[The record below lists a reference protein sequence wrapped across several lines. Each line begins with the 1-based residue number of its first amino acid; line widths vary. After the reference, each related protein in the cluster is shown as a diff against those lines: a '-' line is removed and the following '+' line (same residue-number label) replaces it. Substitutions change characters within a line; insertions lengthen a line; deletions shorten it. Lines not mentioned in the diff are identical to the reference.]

1 MSETTTTSMEIE
13 QVGQIQIADE
23 VIAIIAGIAAT
34 EVDGIEG
41 MSGNFTGG
49 IAEILGKKNL
59 SKGVKVTVGERE
71 VSVDLFVVIKFGVT
85 IPEVA
90 LTVQKRVK
98 NAIETMTG
106 LTVIEINVNI
116 TGVHFDKDKAKD
128 TADGEKEIF

>member
-1 MSETTTTSMEIE
+1 MSEVTPVSMEDIG

-34 EVDGIEG
+34 EVTGIAG
-41 MSGNFTGG
+41 MTGNFTGE

-71 VSVDLFVVIKFGVT
+71 VSVDLFVVIQFGIK

-90 LTVQKRVK
+90 VAVQKRVK

-106 LTVIEINVNI
+106 LSVIEVNLNI
-116 TGVHFDKDKAKD
+116 TGIHFEKDK
-128 TADGEKEIF
+128 TKEMAENE